1 MVELEIKTDLD
12 VSYSPNYG
20 SQAVASFT
28 SSISEIV
35 VSNTGLLSLN
45 VDISGS
51 ATSSGDTI
59 TPTITWRDQYD
70 NVGSTSITINVQTK
84 HQLQHSQTNQ
94 PNFETDNA
102 TTGTTMVS
110 MSISDTESDTPF
122 SASLTGTDEVHYN

>member
-1 MVELEIKTDLD
+1 MVELEIKDLD

-70 NVGSTSITINVQTK
+70 NVGSTSITINVAANQ

-94 PNFETDNA
+94 RTLKLI
-102 TTGTTMVS
+102 TQRLV
-110 MSISDTESDTPF
+110 
-122 SASLTGTDEVHYN
+122 LQWLV